1 MKNKIFALVGPSG
14 SGKTTLIRNL
24 TKQTLQLQEA
34 ISLTTREP
42 RMGEVDGGDYYFI
55 DKQTFD
61 KTPMYEK
68 TFYAGNHY
76 GLSKEEVDGILKK
89 KSVIVAVDIKGLHIL
104 ENNFGKENV
113 ISFFIYAPLRML
125 KERMI
130 KRGDS
135 KDRIEQR
142 LKNIEDT
149 YEYNHLQ
156 YCDYLC
162 ENTDLIALGKSL
174 EKMKE
179 IIISNIK

>member
-24 TKQTLQLQEA
+24 TQRIPQLHEA
-34 ISLTTREP
+34 VSLATREP
-42 RMGEVDGGDYYFI
+42 RKGEVDGVDYYFI

-68 TFYAGNHY
+68 TYYAGNYY
-76 GLSKEEVDGILKK
+76 GLSKEEVDGILKER
-89 KSVIVAVDIKGLHIL
+89 SVIVAVDINGLHIL

-113 ISFFIYAPLRML
+113 ISFFIYAPLRLL

-135 KDRIEQR
+135 KERIEQR

-149 YEYNHLQ
+149 YEYNNLQ

-162 ENTDLIALGKSL
+162 ENIDLIESGKSL
-174 EKMKE
+174 EKIKE
-179 IIISNIK
+179 IIISNVK